1 MRVLHIDTLRVMRGG
16 QWQVLYLLERLKGRL
31 LAPAGAPLYERAH
44 ALGLEVEPLSRT
56 AIREARVDLVHAHD
70 AHAHT
75 LAALLA
81 RAPVVVSRRVAF
93 PIGAGLLSRWKY
105 RRPAHFIA
113 VSEYVRHELEA
124 GGVAPARISVVYDG
138 VPPREPAPGG
148 PDVVAPAIDDPLKG
162 SALLREAAARA
173 GIAVRFADNLPEALN
188 SATLLVYLSQSEG
201 LGSAA
206 LLAMSAGVP
215 VIASRVGGLPEIVED
230 GVTGVLV
237 ENDPGAVAAA
247 LTRLLADEPLRR
259 RLGAEGRRRVIERYT
274 VDAMASATAEV
285 YRQVLGGDRSP
296 TCRQN
301 GQVGDLPY

>member
-1 MRVLHIDTLRVMRGG
+1 MRVLHIDTLHVMRGG

-31 LAPAGAPLYERAH
+31 LAPAGAPLYERAR
-44 ALGLEVEPLSRT
+44 ALGLEVAPLSRT
-56 AIREARVDLVHAHD
+56 AIRDSGIDLVHAHD

-81 RAPVVVSRRVAF
+81 PVPVVVSRRVAF
-93 PIGAGLLSRWKY
+93 PISRGPLSRWKY

-113 VSEYVRHELEA
+113 VSEYVRRQLEA

-148 PDVVAPAIDDPLKG
+148 PDVIAPAIDDPLKG
-162 SALLREAAARA
+162 SALLREAASRA
-173 GIAVRFADNLPEALN
+173 GITARFPENLPEALDT
-188 SATLLVYLSQSEG
+188 AAVFVYLSQTEG

-206 LLAMSAGVP
+206 LLAMAAAVP

-230 GVTGVLV
+230 GVTGLLV
-237 ENDPGAVAAA
+237 ENEPGAVAAA

-259 RLGAEGRRRVIERYT
+259 RLGAEGRRRVLERFGA
-274 VDAMASATAEV
+274 DAMASGTAEV
-285 YRQVLGGDRSP
+285 YRRVLSGDD
-296 TCRQN
+296 